1 MTVSVNPVQKGHVM
15 EEKNDRQVWLDAGLQ
30 TLVEEGVEGLRIM
43 SIAKRLGVTKGSF
56 YWHFKNLEAYQ
67 CALLAEW
74 ERRYTQAPIEAAAD
88 GEASAYQQLRSLFC
102 GTPAMALR
110 LGRAMRAWA
119 ITDDRVHA
127 VQTRVDHQ
135 RVGHVAHLL
144 EAIGWTREESLTL
157 GRWAY
162 CAFIGEAALT
172 GSPMSDAQ
180 TQLVLSVLTPRRLG

>member
-1 MTVSVNPVQKGHVM
+1 M
-15 EEKNDRQVWLDAGLQ
+15 EEKNDRAIWLDAGLQ

-56 YWHFKNLEAYQ
+56 YWHFQNLEAYQ
-67 CALLAEW
+67 DALLAEW
-74 ERRYTQAPIEAAAD
+74 ERRYTQAPIAAAAD
-88 GEASAYQQLRSLFC
+88 GGASAHEQLRGLFS

-119 ITDDRVHA
+119 ITDDRVRA
-127 VQTRVDHQ
+127 VQTRVDRQ
-135 RVGHVAHLL
+135 RIGHVARLL
-144 EAIGWTREESLTL
+144 EAIGWSRKESLTL

-172 GSPMSDAQ
+172 GSPMGAAQ
-180 TQLVLSVLTPRRLG
+180 TRLVLSILTPRLPIYP